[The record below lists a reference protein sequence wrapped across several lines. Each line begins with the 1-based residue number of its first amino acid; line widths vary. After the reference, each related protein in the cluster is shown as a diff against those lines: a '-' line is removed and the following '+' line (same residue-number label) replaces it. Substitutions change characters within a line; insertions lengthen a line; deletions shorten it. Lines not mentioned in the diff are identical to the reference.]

1 MKKILLISFFITAFV
16 LQGWSQEKVI
26 SGKITAEDDGSALP
40 GVNVIVKGTT
50 IGTTSDISGDYKL
63 SVPGDAKVL
72 IFSFIGLA
80 TQEVEIGNRSV
91 VDVRMATDVQQLGEV
106 VVTALGIER
115 DKKSLGFATQQV
127 DQENLR
133 VARENNVNSALAGKI
148 AGVQVVGGSGAK
160 FGTSK
165 IRIRGVRG
173 LNSADPLYVM
183 DGMVVNDPSTINMDA
198 VESVNVLK
206 GANAAA
212 LYGNRARD
220 GVVII
225 TSKKGKK
232 GSLSIDFNNTTS
244 FESVSVLPEYQDE
257 YGGGYSQ
264 DFQTFSF
271 DPNVHDPGL
280 ASLDGANI
288 PEFYAD
294 ESWGPRLSGQQVA
307 QWDAFIPGTEGFGQT
322 RPWSPNP
329 DNVRD
334 FYETGVF
341 VQNSLAVSKADENY
355 QIAMTVTNSQ
365 RTGILPNTEQD
376 KTFLNVNAS
385 VNLSEKLKLTGLA
398 NYSKRNTFGNLT
410 EGYGNS
416 LGSNF
421 NQWFQRQLDM
431 DLLRRYYRLP
441 DGRYTSWNMNSAS
454 NPNPLYWNNPFTEQF
469 GNTAEGRSEVFIG
482 KVGLAYELFDGLT
495 LTANISR
502 STDSRYGQSQVAS
515 GTLNQ
520 DAFATSTA
528 NIREDNYEFIAR
540 YNKQINDDFS
550 ITALVGGNNRI
561 NEWTNTAASTV
572 GGLSVPELYN
582 ISASVDRPNTS
593 NSIRRQEV
601 RSLFAQASF
610 GYKDIVFVD
619 ATVRRDW
626 DSTLPD
632 ADNAYTYPSISTS
645 FIFSELINA
654 QDILSFGK
662 VRVSYAEVGG
672 ELNPY
677 QLTPTYALGNP
688 YNGLATMAVPNS
700 ITDPALRAATTSAI
714 ETGIELNFLNDRV
727 RLDFS
732 YYNYDN
738 TNEIIGVAIPSTTGA
753 SAFTINSGKTTTK
766 GWDASIGGTP
776 IKSGNFNWDVTLN
789 FARSQNFLEELYPGL
804 DAFSLSNGW
813 RGTGTVG
820 GWGGITAKAEVG
832 KEWGTIV
839 GRKFRRD
846 EAGNLIVG
854 SNGTLLFD
862 ENQDLGKILP
872 DYTGG
877 IFNRF
882 TYKDFEL
889 SFTVDWQIGGNFHSI
904 TKMFNAYSGLGA
916 ETVGLNDKGNPVR
929 DAVADG
935 GGIKFD
941 AVFEDGSPNNVYLEA
956 DSYWKSL
963 FGRHERWIYDATFVQ
978 LREVRFGYS
987 LPSSLLENIFVKRAS
1002 ISFVANNLW
1011 LIHTGADGI
1020 DPSQISGDT
1029 RDARNNG
1036 AWVEGGNLPPTRT
1049 VGFDIRLGF

>member
-1 MKKILLISFFITAFV
+1 MMTAFV
-16 LQGWSQEKVI
+16 LQGWSQERVI
-26 SGKITAEDDGSALP
+26 SGKITSEDDGSALP

-63 SVPGDAKVL
+63 SIPAEGNIL

-80 TQEVEIGNRSV
+80 TLEVEIGNKSV

-127 DQENLR
+127 DQKDLR
-133 VARENNVNSALAGKI
+133 VARETNVNSALAGKI

-173 LNSADPLYVM
+173 LNSADPLYVV
-183 DGMVVNDPSTINMDA
+183 DGTVINDPSTINMDA

-220 GVVII
+220 GVVIV

-232 GSLSIDFNNTTS
+232 GALSIEFNNTTA
-244 FESVSVLPEYQDE
+244 FEKVSILPGFQNE

-264 DFQTFSF
+264 DFLTFSYN
-271 DPNVHDPGL
+271 PAVHDPGL
-280 ASLDGANI
+280 AGLDGVNI

-294 ESWGPRLSGQQVA
+294 ESWGPRMNGQQVA
-307 QWDAFIPGTEGFGQT
+307 HWDAFVNGTDGYGKT

-329 DNVRD
+329 DNVKD

-341 VQNSLAVSKADENY
+341 VQNSLSVSKADDNY
-355 QIAMTVTNSQ
+355 AIALTFTNSQ
-365 RTGILPNTEQD
+365 RSGILPNADQD
-376 KTFLNVNAS
+376 KTFLNLNAS
-385 VNLSEKLKLTGLA
+385 VNLSDKLKLTGLA
-398 NYSKRNTFGNLT
+398 NYSKRNTFGNLF
-410 EGYGNS
+410 EGYNS

-421 NQWFQRQLDM
+421 NQWFQRQLDV
-431 DLLRRYYRLP
+431 DLLRKYYRLP
-441 DGRYTSWNMNSAS
+441 DGRYTSWNMNSAT
-454 NPNPLYWNNPFTEQF
+454 NTTPLYWDNPYTTQF
-469 GNTAEGRSEVFIG
+469 GNTSENGKEVYVG
-482 KVGLAYELFDGLT
+482 KVGLAYEVLDGLI
-495 LTANISR
+495 LSANISR
-502 STDSRYGQSQVAS
+502 SSDQRFRRYQVAS
-515 GTLNQ
+515 GTLEQ
-520 DAFATSTA
+520 DEFGTSSG

-540 YNKQINDDFS
+540 YNKQINDNFS
-550 ITALVGGNNRI
+550 FSGLIGGNNRI
-561 NEWTNTAASTV
+561 NEWTAASASTE

-582 ISASVDRPNTS
+582 LSASVDRPVVS
-593 NSIRRQEV
+593 NSTRQQKV

-626 DSTLPD
+626 DSTLPVD
-632 ADNAYTYPSISTS
+632 DNAYTYPSVSAS

-654 QDILSFGK
+654 QNILSFGK
-662 VRVSYAEVGG
+662 LRVSYAEVGG
-672 ELNPY
+672 ELDPY
-677 QLTPTYALGNP
+677 QLTPTFRLGNP

-700 ITDPALRAATTSAI
+700 ITDPLLRSATTSAI
-714 ETGIELNFLNDRV
+714 ETGVELNFLNDRV
-727 RLDFS
+727 RVDFS

-738 TNEIIGVAIPSTTGA
+738 TNEIIEVALPSTTGVNE
-753 SAFTINSGKTTTK
+753 FVINSGKSTTK

-776 IKSGNFNWDVTLN
+776 VKAGNFNWDVIFN
-789 FARSQNFLEELYPGL
+789 FAKSENFLEELYPGL
-804 DAFSLSNGW
+804 DAFSLTNGW
-813 RGTGTVG
+813 RGTGTTG

-839 GRKFRRD
+839 GRKFKRD
-846 EAGNLIVG
+846 EAGNLVVG
-854 SNGTLLFD
+854 ANGRLLFD

-877 IFNRF
+877 MFNRF

-889 SFTVDWQIGGNFHSI
+889 SFTVDWQIGGNFSSI
-904 TKMFNAYSGLGA
+904 TKMFNAYSGLSD
-916 ETVGLNDKGNPVR
+916 ETVGLNDKGNPMR

-935 GGIKFD
+935 GGLKFD

-956 DSYWKSL
+956 DAYWKSL
-963 FGRHERWIYDATFVQ
+963 FARHERWIYDATYVK

-987 LPSSLLENIFVKRAS
+987 LPSSLLSNLFIKRAS
-1002 ISFVANNLW
+1002 VSFVANNLW
-1011 LIHTGADGI
+1011 LIHSDAKGI
-1020 DPSQISGDT
+1020 DPSEISGDSE
-1029 RDARNNG
+1029 DARNNG
-1036 AWVEGGNLPPTRT
+1036 SWVEGGNLPPTRT
-1049 VGFDIRLGF
+1049 LGFDIKLGF